1 MNTPIYDFVKKYS
14 QDDMLRLHMPG
25 HKGQSFLG
33 CESFDITEING
44 ADELFDAD
52 GIIAESE
59 KNASELFG
67 SKATF
72 YSAEGSSLCIRAML
86 CLAKIKSGKKNFT
99 VLAGRNAHKA
109 FIYGCGLL
117 DINVLWLFDENNKF
131 SLCSCNITAE
141 KLDKILS
148 QENADAVYITSP
160 DYLGN
165 ELDIKSL
172 ADVAHSHG
180 VFLLVDNA
188 HGAYLRFLDSS
199 RHPMDMGADMC
210 CDSAHKTLP
219 VLTGG
224 AYLHIG
230 NEKFVNGAKSSM
242 EKFASTSP
250 SYLILQSLDLC
261 NKYLSDDYK
270 NKLYKCIKNVEYLK
284 NKISENGWIILKSD
298 PLKLTVMSSGINL
311 SEKLRVCGIECEY
324 EDPDFTVMMFTPETP
339 EYAYGKVVEALG
351 KCNKNI
357 HQTEMELPVPETVM
371 SIRDAIL
378 SDSEIISVDDADGSV
393 AADPTFGCP
402 PAVSV
407 VVSGEKISREA
418 ISVMK
423 YYGVE
428 KISVIK

>member
-14 QDDMLRLHMPG
+14 EDDTLRLHMPG

-33 CESFDITEING
+33 CEVFDITEIHG
-44 ADELFDAD
+44 ADVLFDAE

-67 SKATF
+67 SKATLF
-72 YSAEGSSLCIRAML
+72 SAEGSSLCIRTML
-86 CLAKIKSGKKNFT
+86 CLAKIKSRKENFT

-109 FIYGCGLL
+109 FVYACGLL
-117 DINVLWLFDENNKF
+117 DINVRWLFDENDKF
-131 SLCSCNITAE
+131 SLCRCNITAE

-148 QENADAVYITSP
+148 EEKADAVYVTSP

-165 ELDIKSL
+165 ELDIKAL
-172 ADVAHSHG
+172 AAVAHSHDAI
-180 VFLLVDNA
+180 FLVDNA
-188 HGAYLRFLDSS
+188 HGAYLRFVEPS

-230 NEKFVNGAKSSM
+230 NEKFADGAKRAM

-261 NKYLSDDYK
+261 NKYLSENYK
-270 NKLYKCIKNVEYLK
+270 NKLYNCMKNVDYLK
-284 NKISENGWIILKSD
+284 NKILENGWRVLKSD
-298 PLKLTVMSSGINL
+298 PLKLTVLSSGINL
-311 SEKLRVCGIECEY
+311 SEKLRIHGIECEY

-339 EYAYGKVVEALG
+339 EIAYKKVVSVIGNCEEVIYQKIMDLP
-351 KCNKNI
+351 I
-357 HQTEMELPVPETVM
+357 PEMVI
-371 SIRDAIL
+371 SIRNAIL
-378 SDSEIISVDDADGSV
+378 SDSEVVTVDDSEGRIS
-393 AADPTFGCP
+393 ADPTVGCP

-418 ISVMK
+418 INIMK
-423 YYGVE
+423 HYGVE

>member
-14 QDDMLRLHMPG
+14 EVGTLRLHMPG

-33 CESFDITEING
+33 CESLDITEIRG
-44 ADELFDAD
+44 ADVLFDAD
-52 GIIAESE
+52 GIIAQSE

-72 YSAEGSSLCIRAML
+72 YSAEGSSLSIKAML
-86 CLAKIKSGKKNFT
+86 CLAKIRSGKQNFT

-117 DINVLWLFDENNKF
+117 GINVRWLFDESDKF
-131 SLCSCNITAE
+131 SLCRCNITAE

-148 QENADAVYITSP
+148 EESADAVYVTSP

-165 ELDIKSL
+165 ELDIKAL
-172 ADVAHSHG
+172 ADVAHKHG
-180 VFLLVDNA
+180 ALLLVDNA
-188 HGAYLRFLDSS
+188 HGAYLRFLEQS
-199 RHPMDMGADMC
+199 RHPMDLGADMC

-230 NEKFVNGAKSSM
+230 NEKFVGGAKNAM

-261 NKYLSDDYK
+261 NKYLSENYK
-270 NKLYKCIKNVEYLK
+270 NKLYNCIRNVDYLK
-284 NKISENGWIILKSD
+284 NKILENGWKVLGSD
-298 PLKLTVMSSGINL
+298 PLKLTVLSSGINL
-311 SEKLRVCGIECEY
+311 SEKLRAHGIECEY

-339 EYAYGKVVEALG
+339 ENAYEKVVSALG
-351 KCNKNI
+351 KCDAEI
-357 HQTEMELPVPETVM
+357 TQPDMELPLPEAVLSM
-371 SIRDAIL
+371 RDAIL
-378 SDSEIISVDDADGSV
+378 SDSEKISLDDAEGKISS
-393 AADPTFGCP
+393 DPTVGCP

-418 ISVMK
+418 INIMK
-423 YYGVE
+423 HYGIDE
-428 KISVIK
+428 ISVIK